1 MNPRLLKVVIVGQG
15 NSENGLCFVEQKGR
29 IDGCQRRRGIV
40 SQSATI
46 ETSESDVL
54 EAVQNP

>member
-1 MNPRLLKVVIVGQG
+1 MIVGQG

-40 SQSATI
+40 RQSATI